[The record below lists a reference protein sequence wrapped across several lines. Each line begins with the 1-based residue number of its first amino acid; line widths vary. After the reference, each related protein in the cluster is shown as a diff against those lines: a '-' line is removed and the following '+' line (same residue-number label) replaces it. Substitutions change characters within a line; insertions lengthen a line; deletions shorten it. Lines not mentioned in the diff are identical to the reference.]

1 MKIHWLIPGNYR
13 NISELRSS
21 NLASIRMRVA
31 VSIDAILAAGWD
43 SVTCGDNIP
52 DNTGTILIGKIGG
65 DCNNGRAKHWSA
77 QINEFKKREAKIIID
92 FTDNHLGYETNMTN
106 FYKTAV
112 VSADALTASSKHLA
126 SILYNHS
133 SAPVTVIDEPI
144 EFLPLKVR
152 PTLQQLPSLLW
163 FGHASNSKYFLDFLQ
178 MHRALLSKAKIIA
191 LSNPEGLELIRRSD
205 LKNQLN
211 LHLVNWSVE
220 EMIKSA
226 QLVDICI
233 IPSDLNDP
241 RKAGASANRLITS
254 LALGLPTAANL
265 VDSYCQFTEYF
276 VDIQSP
282 TFPEML
288 DNPRAFLAKTQ
299 KAQDE
304 LIPLFTVE
312 AIRRQW
318 TTFLNT
324 SDV

>member
-31 VSIDAILAAGWD
+31 VSIDAILAAGCD
-43 SVTCGDNIP
+43 SVTYGDNIP
-52 DNTGTILIGKIGG
+52 DNTEAILIGKIGR
-65 DCNNGRAKHWSA
+65 DCNNGRAKHWLA
-77 QINEFKKREAKIIID
+77 QINELKKREAKLIID
-92 FTDNHLGYETNMTN
+92 FTDNLLDYETNMTD
-106 FYKTAV
+106 FYKTAIR
-112 VSADALTASSKHLA
+112 SADALTASSKHLA
-126 SILYNHS
+126 SVLYNHS
-133 SAPVTVIDEPI
+133 MAPVTVIAEPI

-152 PTLQQLPSLLW
+152 PTLQKPPSLLW
-163 FGHASNSKYFLDFLQ
+163 FGHASNSKYFLDFIQ
-178 MHRALLSKAKIIA
+178 MHRVLLGKSKILA
-191 LSNPEGLELIRRSD
+191 LSNPEGIELIRRSD
-205 LKNQLN
+205 LKNHLN
-211 LHLVNWSVE
+211 LHLVNWSVD

-288 DNPRAFLAKTQ
+288 DNPRVFLAKTL

-318 TTFLNT
+318 ITFLNT
-324 SDV
+324 LDV